1 MDELYYPCSENNGA
15 DQLHGYCE
23 ADLNLYFCEHAEC
36 WFSRGVP
43 VSNYGMRNVGF
54 LVACLSQT
62 MVCGMLV
69 FSWRACLKLWYA
81 EFWFSRGVPVSNYG
95 MRNVGFLVACLS
107 QTMVCGMLVFSWR
120 ACLKLW

>member
-43 VSNYGMRNVGF
+43 VSNYGSKTGCQVFMGF
-54 LVACLSQT
+54 SVILFI
-62 MVCGMLV
+62 M
-69 FSWRACLKLWYA
+69 
-81 EFWFSRGVPVSNYG
+81 
-95 MRNVGFLVACLS
+95 
-107 QTMVCGMLVFSWR
+107 
-120 ACLKLW
+120 